1 MSDFKEKCGNI
12 LTGAAAGGSIGAAI
26 GAIFGG
32 PITSALGAKI
42 GGAVGTILGA
52 LSD

>member
-12 LTGAAAGGSIGAAI
+12 LTGAAAGGSIGV
-26 GAIFGG
+26 